1 MLVFAAGNVF
11 LHLPFHMC
19 AASGGYSR
27 VVDIYTITTRTWST
41 AQLSAARL
49 GLAATSVGNFALF
62 AGGDGPNGNCVSVS
76 LCKVFCIF
84 FLLLCVYCLRH

>member
-1 MLVFAAGNVF
+1 
-11 LHLPFHMC
+11 MC
-19 AASGGYSR
+19 AASGGYSS
-27 VVDIYTITTRTWST
+27 VVDLYTITTRTWST

-62 AGGDGPNGNCVSVS
+62 AGGDGPGGNVCAS

-84 FLLLCVYCLRH
+84 FFLLCE